1 MEGGFFVKKLSLVL
15 IIGLLLSFTA
25 VFASS
30 NLVLWQFFGVGS
42 ATSTLKT
49 AVTEADT
56 FYAIVRAAEKESG
69 MSVKVVSVN
78 WGNYYTI
85 LNQSLASHKAGDIDI
100 MHVQYLRPYAIAG
113 LVANISKLE
122 KITGIYLDKII
133 QPQLIKQV
141 TYNGNVYAIRWDEHG
156 YLWFINKQQFAK
168 AGLLD
173 KNGNPI
179 IPTTPQEFINE
190 AEKYKAATG
199 QPFVESDN
207 GGDVTAWVYYA
218 WLLQNDGKFLSNNGW
233 KAGFNT
239 KAGLTVLNFMK
250 QLQDKGLANFLKPYQ
265 QKVNDFVNG
274 KVASLFEGTWMVN
287 TYAHHFGKNLYV
299 TIFPQLYHS
308 STTPVSWANG
318 HSFVIPS
325 YLSLNKKIEAY
336 KFLVAMLK
344 YNLYWG
350 NTGHIP
356 VVKLS
361 KEQLNYLLALNNGDR
376 HYYKGFLKSARILDQ
391 PFAGDPYIVIVPYL
405 QSVLAGKLSSQV
417 GLQQAAEALNKYI
430 SAQQ

>member
-1 MEGGFFVKKLSLVL
+1 MVVG
-15 IIGLLLSFTA
+15 ILLSVSV
-25 VFASS
+25 VFASP

-56 FYAIVRAAEKESG
+56 FYAIARAAEKESG
-69 MSVKVVSVN
+69 ISVEISSVN

-85 LNQSLASHKAGDIDI
+85 LNQALASHKAADIDI
-100 MHVQYLRPYAIAG
+100 MHVQYLRPYVKAG
-113 LVANISKLE
+113 LVANISELE

-133 QPQLIKQV
+133 QPQVTKQV
-141 TYNGNVYAIRWDEHG
+141 AYNGNIYAIRWDEHG
-156 YLWFINKQQFAK
+156 YLWFINKEQFAK

-173 KNGNPI
+173 NNGNPI
-179 IPTTPQEFINE
+179 IPTTPEEFIEE

-199 QPFVESDN
+199 QPFVEADN

-218 WLLQNDGKFLSNNGW
+218 WLLQNGGNYLSNNGW

-250 QLQDKGLANFLKPYQ
+250 SLQQKKLANFLIPYQ
-265 QKVNDFVNG
+265 QKANDFVNG

-287 TYAHHFGKNLYV
+287 TYAHNLGKDLYV
-299 TIFPQLYHS
+299 TIFPQLYHIAGK
-308 STTPVSWANG
+308 PVSWANG
-318 HSFVIPS
+318 HSFVIPA
-325 YLSLNKKIEAY
+325 YLPIHEQVQAY
-336 KFLVAMLK
+336 KFLVALLK

-356 VVKLS
+356 VVILS
-361 KEQLNYLLALNNGDR
+361 QKQLNYLLNLNHGDR
-376 HYYKGFLKSARILDQ
+376 HYYEGFLKSAHILDQ

-405 QSVLAGKLSSQV
+405 QSVLSGKVTPQV

-430 SAQQ
+430 SAQQQ